1 MLSAK
6 LSCDNIDGGQNNSK
20 KRQAKQDGG
29 GGWGNKKKTR
39 CLKKSNKYLSKIVLL
54 TFHYCHSLFLTIN
67 FNSSFCTRHFHYKH
81 IIIQTHILK
90 KESPVGH
97 FVLTSTISQAFH
109 KLPTA
114 HGSACNNLFLEVRPK
129 RKWSEI

>member
-39 CLKKSNKYLSKIVLL
+39 CVKKSNKYLSKIVLL

-67 FNSSFCTRHFHYKH
+67 FNSSFCTRLFHYKH
-81 IIIQTHILK
+81 IIIQTHIK
-90 KESPVGH
+90 KKRIPCRPFCFDIYNFSG
-97 FVLTSTISQAFH
+97 FLQAADRAR
-109 KLPTA
+109 L
-114 HGSACNNLFLEVRPK
+114 SVQ
-129 RKWSEI
+129 